1 MLAAVLALTVGTA
14 SAWHAAPSGSFAC
27 VVADDGLYL
36 GMNWSV
42 STWSPGDLQ
51 GENGSIVVEM
61 SRDGG
66 GAEVIG
72 TGAFTAGNG
81 SFGGSMIVPEGP
93 GNVTLTAYATAPW
106 GDGTVDETRTSVDLY
121 VPTIAELNDPDCV
134 LKPTPKPTPE
144 ETPTPAPTPEEKV
157 APTPEE
163 TPTPE
168 EVEEVTKP
176 APKQPKQK
184 PEVQVVQPEAAPRLQ
199 PQVTELARTGVD
211 SRNLALV
218 AFMLIGVGTAILI
231 TEKATRRPLE
241 A

>member
-66 GAEVIG
+66 AAEVIG
-72 TGAFTAGNG
+72 TGAFTAGSG

-134 LKPTPKPTPE
+134 LKPTPTPEEKPTPTPE
-144 ETPTPAPTPEEKV
+144 EVTPTPTPEEV
-157 APTPEE
+157 TP

-184 PEVQVVQPEAAPRLQ
+184 PEVQVVQPEAAPKLQ

-211 SRNLALV
+211 SRNLAVV